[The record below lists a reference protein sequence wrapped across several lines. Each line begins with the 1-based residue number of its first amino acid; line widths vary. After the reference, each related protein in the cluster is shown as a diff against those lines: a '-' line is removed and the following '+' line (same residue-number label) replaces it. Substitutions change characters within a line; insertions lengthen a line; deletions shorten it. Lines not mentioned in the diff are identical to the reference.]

1 MPNCVSRCGMDCNSC
16 INREECGCPGCLELE
31 EGNWAG
37 DCEIKKCCE
46 EKQLEHC
53 GLCPDFPCDMLRNTA
68 FDPDEGDDGERLITL
83 KRQTEERD
91 TPKEKARYRIIGGFS
106 AGVVSGAVLG
116 AVSGSFAAVMTACV
130 LVGTAIGVMLDIIK
144 GEKK

>member
-1 MPNCVSRCGMDCNSC
+1 MYRSRCGLDCGSC
-16 INREECGCPGCLELE
+16 ENREKCGCPGCLELE

-37 DCEIKKCCE
+37 DCDIKKCCE

-83 KRQTEERD
+83 RRLAAEAGESD
-91 TPKEKARYRIIGGFS
+91 EKNRNRIIIGFL
-106 AGVVSGAVLG
+106 SGAVLG
-116 AVSGSFAAVMTACV
+116 AILGAASGSFWVLIFACT
-130 LVGTAIGVMLDIIK
+130 LVGSAIGVMINIIK
-144 GEKK
+144 GDKQ